1 MIFNNE
7 NSNEQTFSI
16 ICNHSKQ
23 NDYTFTWNDGKV
35 ETFIAVSFDEA
46 IVLSKTLTRLVAQRP
61 ITEPINLILAQD
73 LF

>member
-1 MIFNNE
+1 MFNNE
-7 NSNEQTFSI
+7 NSNEQTFSVT
-16 ICNHSKQ
+16 CNNTKR

-46 IVLSKTLTRLVAQRP
+46 IVLSKILTRLVAQRP
-61 ITEPINLILAQD
+61 ITEPIKLILAQD